1 MKAIIID
8 KLSGHDQEAKV
19 GQVKVAVG
27 DKVQEGDVLLTL
39 ESGKGAVKI
48 LASVPGL
55 IQTLDVQD
63 GDVVKKN
70 QKVGV
75 IKVAEGHQCE
85 KNEPPKKKGYSFG
98 ISTPMKEDIHCD
110 VLIVGGGPGGYV
122 AAIRASQL
130 GKKTVL
136 VEKDALGGT
145 CLNYGCIPT
154 KALAHSVEVLEE
166 MKSASK
172 LGFQVDNIQI
182 DFQKTM
188 ANKDEI
194 IQTLVGGIGG
204 LMDSHQIR
212 VIDGEAVAIDAQ
224 TIGVKT
230 KKIDATIK
238 FEKLII
244 AVGSSASKL
253 PIEESDLSDILTSTE
268 ALALKELPKS
278 LTIIGG
284 GIIGMEI
291 AFIYNALG
299 SDVSVVEFL
308 PRVISMLDPDVADVV
323 CQSAIERGIKIYENA
338 KATSIRETLDQ
349 TFVTEIEVEGQ
360 AQLIS
365 SEKVLMAV
373 GRRANLDALEL
384 AKLAV
389 ELNKRSNGIAVNEH
403 MQTSNENIY
412 AIGDVTNIIQLA
424 HVASHQGMVAAEHI
438 AGQDSKMHYDLVPST
453 IFTMPEVGA
462 VGLNE
467 VTAQAEGR
475 SIKVVKFPFMAC
487 GKAVAMHAT
496 EGFVKLIVDTE
507 NQVLLGGAVV
517 GAHGTDLIATISEL
531 IRSKTKVS
539 DALETIYAH
548 PTLGETIHEAL
559 LMANGR
565 GIHFE

>member
-1 MKAIIID
+1 MRDIIID

-19 GQVKVAVG
+19 GQVKVSVG
-27 DKVQEGDVLLTL
+27 DEVQKGDVLLTL

-55 IQTLDVQD
+55 IQSLDVQD

-75 IKVAEGHQCE
+75 IKIPPGYQCE
-85 KNEPPKKKGYSFG
+85 KNDPPKKKAYSFG

-110 VLIVGGGPGGYV
+110 VLVVGGGPGGYV

-130 GKKTVL
+130 GKKTL
-136 VEKDALGGT
+136 LIEKDALGGT

-166 MKSASK
+166 MKHASK
-172 LGFQVDNIQI
+172 LGFTAGHIEI

-188 ANKDEI
+188 ANKDEV

-204 LMDSHQIR
+204 LMNAHQIR
-212 VIDGEAVAIDAQ
+212 VIDGEAFALDRE
-224 TIGVKT
+224 TIGVKN

-238 FEKLII
+238 FDKLII
-244 AVGSSASKL
+244 ATGSSAFKL
-253 PIEESDLSDILTSTE
+253 PIEGSDLCEILTSTE
-268 ALALKELPKS
+268 VLALDELPKS

-284 GIIGMEI
+284 GVIGMEI

-308 PRVISMLDPDVADVV
+308 PRVMSMLDPDVSDVV
-323 CQSAIERGIKIYENA
+323 RQSAIERGIKIYESA
-338 KATSIRETLDQ
+338 KATSIRETLGQ
-349 TFVTEIEVEGQ
+349 TFVTEIEVDDTRH
-360 AQLIS
+360 LIS
-365 SEKVLMAV
+365 SDKVLMAV
-373 GRRANLDALEL
+373 GRRANLDSLDL
-384 AKLAV
+384 DVLGV
-389 ELNKRSNGIAVNEH
+389 ELNERSNGIGVNEH
-403 MQTSNENIY
+403 MQTSNDKIY

-424 HVASHQGMVAAEHI
+424 HVASHQGMVAAEHLS
-438 AGQDSKMHYDLVPST
+438 GGDSKMHYDLVPST

-462 VGLNE
+462 VGLTE
-467 VTAQAEGR
+467 VAAQAQG
-475 SIKVVKFPFMAC
+475 IPVKIVKFPFMAC

-496 EGFVKLIVDTE
+496 DGFVKLIVEPEQD
-507 NQVLLGGAVV
+507 LILGGAIV
-517 GAHGTDLIATISEL
+517 GAHATDLIATITEI
-531 IRSKTKVS
+531 IRSKTKIS
-539 DALETIYAH
+539 EALESIYAH

-559 LMANGR
+559 LMADGR
-565 GIHFE
+565 GVHFG

>member
-1 MKAIIID
+1 MKDIIID
-8 KLSGHDQEAKV
+8 KMSGHDQEAKV

-27 DKVQEGDVLLTL
+27 DEVQEGDILLTL

-55 IQTLDVQD
+55 IQSLDVQD

-75 IKVAEGHQCE
+75 IKVAAGYQCE
-85 KNEPPKKKGYSFG
+85 KNDPPKKKGYSFG

-188 ANKDEI
+188 ANKDQV

-204 LMDSHQIR
+204 LMNSHQIR

-244 AVGSSASKL
+244 AVGSSAFKL
-253 PIEESDLSDILTSTE
+253 PIEGSDLCDILTSTE
-268 ALALKELPKS
+268 VLGLKELPKS

-284 GIIGMEI
+284 GVIGMEI

-308 PRVISMLDPDVADVV
+308 PRVMSVLDSDVSDVV
-323 CQSAIERGIKIYENA
+323 YQSAIERGIKIYESA

-360 AQLIS
+360 AHLIS

-373 GRRANLDALEL
+373 GRKANLDALDLE
-384 AKLAV
+384 KLEV

-467 VTAQAEGR
+467 VTAQAEGY
-475 SIKVVKFPFMAC
+475 SIKVVKFPFMAS

-507 NQVLLGGAVV
+507 NQVLLGGAIV

-531 IRSKTKVS
+531 IRSKTKIP
-539 DALETIYAH
+539 DALEAIYAH

-559 LMANGR
+559 LMADGR
-565 GIHFE
+565 GIHFG

>member
-1 MKAIIID
+1 MKDIIID

-27 DKVQEGDVLLTL
+27 DEVQKGDVLLTL

-55 IQTLDVQD
+55 IQSLDVQD

-75 IKVAEGHQCE
+75 IKVAAGYQCE
-85 KNEPPKKKGYSFG
+85 KNETPKKKGYSFG

-166 MKSASK
+166 MKRASK

-188 ANKDEI
+188 DNKDEV

-204 LMDSHQIR
+204 LMNSHQIR
-212 VIDGEAVAIDAQ
+212 VINGEAVAIDAQ

-230 KKIDATIK
+230 NKIDATIK
-238 FEKLII
+238 FDKLII
-244 AVGSSASKL
+244 AVGSSAFKL
-253 PIEESDLSDILTSTE
+253 PIEGSDLCDIFTSKE
-268 ALALKELPKS
+268 VLELEELPKS

-284 GIIGMEI
+284 GVIGMEI

-308 PRVISMLDPDVADVV
+308 PRVLSMLDPDVSDVV
-323 CQSAIERGIKIYENA
+323 RQSAIERGIKIYESA
-338 KATSIRETLDQ
+338 KATSIRETLGQ
-349 TFVTEIEVEGQ
+349 TFVTEIEVEDQ
-360 AQLIS
+360 AHLIS

-373 GRRANLDALEL
+373 GRRANLDALDL
-384 AKLAV
+384 SKLEV
-389 ELNKRSNGIAVNEH
+389 ELNERSNGIAVNEH

-424 HVASHQGMVAAEHI
+424 HVASHQGMIAAEHI
-438 AGQDSKMHYDLVPST
+438 AGNDSKMHYDLVPST

-462 VGLNE
+462 VGLDE
-467 VTAQAEGR
+467 VTAQAEGH
-475 SIKVVKFPFMAC
+475 SFKVVKFPFMAC

-496 EGFVKLIVDTE
+496 EGFVKLIVDTQ
-507 NQVLLGGAVV
+507 NQVLLGGAIV
-517 GAHGTDLIATISEL
+517 GAHGTDLIATITEL
-531 IRSKTKVS
+531 VRSKTKVS
-539 DALETIYAH
+539 DALEAIYAH

-559 LMANGR
+559 LMADGR
-565 GIHFE
+565 GIHFG